1 MITSVPLAT
10 SSLSGVYAS
19 KLSEANEAGRMF
31 AKRLSAL
38 RRARIPCS
46 GRTGELGPHFGP
58 PTDPI
63 IVLDGHTSSHLYLT
77 HQYSVRVSAA
87 FECIAWKWFA
97 GRINSASTKQFMGQ
111 VEFDARI
118 DF

>member
-63 IVLDGHTSSHLYLT
+63 IMLDGHLSSPLSYPSV
-77 HQYSVRVSAA
+77 QRPSFYSFRVYRL
-87 FECIAWKWFA
+87 EVVH
-97 GRINSASTKQFMGQ
+97 R
-111 VEFDARI
+111 
-118 DF
+118 

>member
-63 IVLDGHTSSHLYLT
+63 IVLDGHISSSPLSYP
-77 HQYSVRVSAA
+77 SVQRQSFCSFRAYRLEVVH
-87 FECIAWKWFA
+87 
-97 GRINSASTKQFMGQ
+97 R
-111 VEFDARI
+111 
-118 DF
+118 